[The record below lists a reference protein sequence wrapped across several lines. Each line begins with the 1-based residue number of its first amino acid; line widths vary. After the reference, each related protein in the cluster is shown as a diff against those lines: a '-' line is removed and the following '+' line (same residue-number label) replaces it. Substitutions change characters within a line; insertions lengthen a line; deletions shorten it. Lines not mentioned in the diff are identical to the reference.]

1 MALSTFSLA
10 IVLVF
15 GLSVAHIYALTS
27 LLDLKLQY
35 VVPQNLARAKVLMP
49 PVVWND
55 TLAQYAQAYAHE
67 RAADCALQ
75 HSNYLI
81 PGYGETIAVGSG
93 DLSPAEAI
101 DLWVGEKPYYDYKT
115 NSCAEGQMCG
125 HYTQVIWRNTK
136 SIGCASAKCQN
147 GGTFITCNY
156 YPPGNYIGE
165 RPY

>member
-1 MALSTFSLA
+1 MALSTYYLA

-15 GLSVAHIYALTS
+15 GLSMSHICEAIT
-27 LLDLKLQY
+27 LLDQKLEY
-35 VVPQNLARAKVLMP
+35 VVPHNLARAKVLMP

-55 TLAQYAQAYAHE
+55 TVAEYAKAYAQE
-67 RAADCALQ
+67 RAVDCALQ
-75 HSNYLI
+75 HSNYLT
-81 PGYGETIAVGSG
+81 PGYGENIAMSEG
-93 DLSPAEAI
+93 DLTPAQAI
-101 DLWVGEKPYYDYKT
+101 DLWAGEKPYYDYGS
-115 NSCAEGQMCG
+115 NSCTQGQMCG
-125 HYTQVIWRNTK
+125 HYTQVIWRGTK